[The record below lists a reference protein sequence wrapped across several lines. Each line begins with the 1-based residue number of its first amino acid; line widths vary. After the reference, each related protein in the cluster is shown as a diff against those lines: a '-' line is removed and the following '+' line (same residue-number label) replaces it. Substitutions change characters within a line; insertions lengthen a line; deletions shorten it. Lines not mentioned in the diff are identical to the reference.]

1 LHNSL
6 FTLRDQEIKKGMS
19 VRGGRRLTHKTE
31 NKQQSEK
38 SSKALGKESL
48 QNWLRSASRRPK
60 ELESLL
66 QEFQEFMAKFLE
78 TVVQKHKPATFEKSV
93 DQLLKSCFPTPSKQQ
108 SIRIQLWKGHS
119 YETFG
124 AWDKALAAYRRVI
137 ELCDSQSL
145 SGFKAEAY
153 LWIGHI
159 KLMQN
164 QTRAALNA
172 YQTSLKLS
180 QDCKDEKAIANS
192 YHGLAYYYFEQGNSR
207 NATSYWERSLEI
219 AEKIKDKELIAKVT
233 TNLGVVTNVQGS
245 WEKALAYYGKSLS
258 QVEKI
263 GDARGLAETY
273 HNMAMTY
280 ADAERWA
287 DAGAHYE
294 KSHKLAKK
302 VGDVHLQALV
312 KLNRVELHLAIGDS
326 EVAEALCQQAL
337 QEFSRLEDHLGE
349 ADAFKF
355 LGVIRAGW
363 RDWSA
368 AKSFFEKSLRLT
380 RKFQNLLC
388 EAETR
393 FEFGK
398 MLKQKGNKKSAQ
410 KQLERALS
418 LFTEIKAKKD
428 IQKVKRQL
436 STL

>member
-1 LHNSL
+1 
-6 FTLRDQEIKKGMS
+6 MS
-19 VRGGRRLTHKTE
+19 PHKAQS
-31 NKQQSEK
+31 KQRSEK
-38 SSKALGKESL
+38 PTKKIGKASF
-48 QNWLRSASRRPK
+48 QNWLTSASSSEK
-60 ELESLL
+60 ELEQLL
-66 QEFQEFMAKFLE
+66 REFQEFMTELLAA
-78 TVVQKHKPATFEKSV
+78 VAQKHKLGTFEKSV
-93 DQLLKSCFPTPSKQQ
+93 GQFLKSCFPSPSKQEK
-108 SIRIQLWKGHS
+108 IKIQLWKGHA
-119 YETFG
+119 YETLG
-124 AWDKALAAYRRVI
+124 TWDKALIAYRRVVESCHSQ
-137 ELCDSQSL
+137 ELSP
-145 SGFKAEAY
+145 FKAEAY
-153 LWIGHI
+153 LWIGHV

-192 YHGLAYYYFEQGNSR
+192 YHGLAYYYFEQGNGK

-302 VGDVHLQALV
+302 VCDVHLQALV
-312 KLNRVELHLAIGDS
+312 KLNRVELHLAIGDNQ
-326 EVAEALCQQAL
+326 VAEALCQQAL

-355 LGVIRAGW
+355 LGAIHASRQE
-363 RDWSA
+363 WSA
-368 AKSFFEKSLRLT
+368 AKSLFEKSLRLT
-380 RKFQNLLC
+380 RKYNNLLC
-388 EAETR
+388 EAETH
-393 FEFGK
+393 FEIGK
-398 MLKQKGNKKSAQ
+398 MWKQKGNRKSAQ
-410 KQLERALS
+410 KQLEQALS
-418 LFTEIKAKKD
+418 LFTHIKAKKD
-428 IQKVKRQL
+428 IQKVKRAL
-436 STL
+436 AEL